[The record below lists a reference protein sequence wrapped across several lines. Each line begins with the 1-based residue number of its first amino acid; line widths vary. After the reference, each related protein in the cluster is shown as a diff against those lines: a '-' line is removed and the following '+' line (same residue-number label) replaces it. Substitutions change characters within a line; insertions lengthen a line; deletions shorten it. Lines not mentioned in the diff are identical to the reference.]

1 MFSWKTDLAILVK
14 LWDLSVLFEGRLLSE
29 QHFELL
35 FFKEN
40 LHFGTSEQ
48 IYTYGKLNLFPIKSI
63 YLVFSS
69 QERQRRLIQ
78 TKVYYKLFYSVWKQ
92 TSHKPLKVAA
102 AKKVFHKCVIIDKTC
117 FDECFFFHVITER
130 HYFLYK
136 FSATQRFGAI
146 AMLLCSLK
154 QMFWKR
160 SAFYVRY
167 LYKKTLMLL
176 ILKVQNEFST
186 S

>member
-1 MFSWKTDLAILVK
+1 MNYFYVRHKNRRK
-14 LWDLSVLFEGRLLSE
+14 QN
-29 QHFELL
+29 QHFKLL

-48 IYTYGKLNLFPIKSI
+48 ISTYRKLNLLSIKSI

-78 TKVYYKLFYSVWKQ
+78 TKVYYKLFCSIWKE

-102 AKKVFHKCVIIDKTC
+102 AKKIFPKCVIIDKTC
-117 FDECFFFHVITER
+117 FDECILFCVITGR
-130 HYFLYK
+130 HYSLCK
-136 FSATQRFGAI
+136 CSVTQRFGAVV
-146 AMLLCSLK
+146 MLLRSLK

-167 LYKKTLMLL
+167 LHNNTSMLL

>member
-1 MFSWKTDLAILVK
+1 MSSWKTDLEIIVK
-14 LWDLSVLFEGRLLSE
+14 LWNLSVLFKGRLLSE
-29 QHFELL
+29 KHFELL

-48 IYTYGKLNLFPIKSI
+48 ISTYGKLNLFPIKSI

-78 TKVYYKLFYSVWKQ
+78 TKVYYKLFYSIWKE
-92 TSHKPLKVAA
+92 TSHKPLNIAA
-102 AKKVFHKCVIIDKTC
+102 AKKVFPKCVIIDKTC

-136 FSATQRFGAI
+136 FSVTQRFGAI

-167 LYKKTLMLL
+167 LLNNTSMQL

-186 S
+186 